1 MRLHSAYF
9 SKYQILNT
17 NHKLSIM
24 NLQSKGKRTCPD
36 CYTDEC
42 QVCAQTLSKLGCPIG
57 DLHGGFVWGRS
68 NPKGME
74 CIVRRVAWYG
84 TQMDGVRGMSCVCVS
99 LSFSPLCLSHIL
111 ASLLDH
117 YLLTRLRIT
126 IAIAVCWWYA
136 AGLAWCLWFLWFLL
150 PIKACAAL
158 PQNKDAVMKQ
168 CGNTGKGETL
178 ETLVPKAC
186 QIG

>member
-1 MRLHSAYF
+1 
-9 SKYQILNT
+9 
-17 NHKLSIM
+17 M

-117 YLLTRLRIT
+117 I
-126 IAIAVCWWYA
+126 C
-136 AGLAWCLWFLWFLL
+136 
-150 PIKACAAL
+150 
-158 PQNKDAVMKQ
+158 
-168 CGNTGKGETL
+168 
-178 ETLVPKAC
+178 
-186 QIG
+186 